1 MTSQKLITTRKISG
15 KTKKTNCQ
23 IMMGID
29 QVKPY
34 KVTVWRFERCGTV
47 FWPISR
53 VKRPDSKAL
62 EEYQSTR
69 KKAGP

>member
-1 MTSQKLITTRKISG
+1 
-15 KTKKTNCQ
+15 
-23 IMMGID
+23 MGID

-34 KVTVWRFERCGTV
+34 KVTVRRFRRCGPV
-47 FWPISR
+47 FWLISV

-69 KKAGP
+69 KKAGPSGPAFLAHV

>member
-1 MTSQKLITTRKISG
+1 
-15 KTKKTNCQ
+15 
-23 IMMGID
+23 MMGID